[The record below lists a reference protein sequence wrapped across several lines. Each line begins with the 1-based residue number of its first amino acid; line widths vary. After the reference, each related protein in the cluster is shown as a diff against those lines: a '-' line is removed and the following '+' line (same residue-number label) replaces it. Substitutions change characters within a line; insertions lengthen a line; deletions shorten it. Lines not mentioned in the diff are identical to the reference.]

1 MRSIVERDGFV
12 LQEGLV
18 PHVPTL
24 DLAQRLGMVVDIEK
38 LLPSSCIPTVQ
49 TLRPRDTT
57 QVKQN
62 RYSGNFGLDRFPL
75 HTDLAHWVLPPRYL
89 LLRCFVGAEDVYTN
103 LLSCVY
109 AEDVVGKAGL
119 HKAVFRSR
127 RRGLGCSGLVRAMSY
142 DHGEKVFR
150 WDPIFLEP
158 VSRYALA
165 LSAAMHD
172 PCCSES
178 QISIRLAKPG
188 DTIIVDNW
196 QMLHGRSEVSS
207 PSTTR
212 HIERVYLSE
221 VFDGS

>member
-1 MRSIVERDGFV
+1 MHSIVERDGFV
-12 LQEGLV
+12 FRQEFV
-18 PHVPTL
+18 PRLPTL
-24 DLAQRLGMVVDIEK
+24 DLAQRLGIVVDIDK

-57 QVKQN
+57 QAKQN

-89 LLRCFVGAEDVYTN
+89 LLRCVVGSEDVYTN
-103 LLSCVY
+103 LLSCACVT
-109 AEDVVGKAGL
+109 DVVGESGL

-127 RRGLGCSGLVRAMSY
+127 RHAFGCSGLVRAMSY
-142 DHGEKVFR
+142 DHGEEVFR

-158 VSRYALA
+158 VNKYARA
-165 LSAAMHD
+165 LTAAMHD
-172 PCCSES
+172 PGCYES
-178 QISIRLAKPG
+178 QISVRLAKPG

-196 QMLHGRSEVSS
+196 QILHGRSGVSS
-207 PSTTR
+207 RSTTR

-221 VFDGS
+221 VFR